1 MVVSYYI
8 YMHNKKRRAS
18 SSISILCTLLR
29 FCVFPAR
36 VRRSSILPPATHT
49 YPLTA
54 HCFVERERE
63 RERRE
68 EMASKTE
75 DLSKGILFR
84 ETFTVNSRDRDGKKL
99 PTCNVNKEGCDG
111 CKACKVPHFQQYV
124 TTFSRC

>member
-1 MVVSYYI
+1 
-8 YMHNKKRRAS
+8 
-18 SSISILCTLLR
+18 LLEGDSTNR
-29 FCVFPAR
+29 EEEVGGPFDSLYPSFDSPTR
-36 VRRSSILPPATHT
+36 D
-49 YPLTA
+49 PLT
-54 HCFVERERE
+54 VSSRERE